1 MPNITVH
8 AWIEDF
14 SKSSFL
20 IFLFP
25 WLGSYTY
32 SMYIEKSPGWLR
44 AVQIGLGAL
53 TIALSIFAL
62 AFPGV
67 TYISVVWVLA
77 IVLFFVGIEQII
89 VGIFS
94 ARRSRWSNIGLGILV
109 LIFAAIAISF
119 PIAAAITIIIFI
131 GIAFLING
139 IARIIEGFSGKHSG
153 ASRAFLIG
161 VGIMAVALSVAVL
174 ISPFFG
180 AILAG
185 IIIGIGLLITGIQM
199 IFAGIQ
205 GRRAQIPTSDIA
217 R

>member
-1 MPNITVH
+1 M
-8 AWIEDF
+8 
-14 SKSSFL
+14 
-20 IFLFP
+20 
-25 WLGSYTY
+25 Y
-32 SMYIEKSPGWLR
+32 SIPKSPGWLR

-53 TIALSIFAL
+53 TIAASIFAL
-62 AFPGV
+62 AFPAF

-77 IVLFFVGIEQII
+77 VVLLFVGIEQII

-94 ARRSRWSNIGLGILV
+94 PGKSRWSSIGLGVLV
-109 LIFAAIAISF
+109 LIFAAIAMSF
-119 PIAAAITIIIFI
+119 PVAAAITIIIFI

-139 IARIIEGFSGKHSG
+139 IARIVEGFSGRHSG
-153 ASRAFLIG
+153 ISRLFLIG
-161 VGIMAVALSVAVL
+161 VGILAVIISVAVL

-199 IFAGIQ
+199 IFSGIK
-205 GRRAQIPTSDIA
+205 GRYAQTPNGDIV